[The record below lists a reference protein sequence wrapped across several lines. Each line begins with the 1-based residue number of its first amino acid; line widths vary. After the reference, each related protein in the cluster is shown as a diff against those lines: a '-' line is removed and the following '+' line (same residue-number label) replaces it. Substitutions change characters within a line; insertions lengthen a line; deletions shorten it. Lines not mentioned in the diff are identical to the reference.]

1 MGYLI
6 EILDILVS
14 NANVSE
20 DLRAL
25 IESTLINGESDEE
38 LKTKWNKITGA
49 DDGELPKI
57 LDLQKRY
64 LVRHES
70 RGLHEASFHRS

>member
-6 EILDILVS
+6 EIFDILVS

-25 IESTLINGESDEE
+25 IESTLINGESGEE
-38 LKTKWNKITGA
+38 LQTKWNKITGA
-49 DDGELPKI
+49 DEGELPKI
-57 LDLQKRY
+57 LDLQQRF
-64 LVRHES
+64 LVSHYS
-70 RGLHEASFHRS
+70 LTSSSQLVA